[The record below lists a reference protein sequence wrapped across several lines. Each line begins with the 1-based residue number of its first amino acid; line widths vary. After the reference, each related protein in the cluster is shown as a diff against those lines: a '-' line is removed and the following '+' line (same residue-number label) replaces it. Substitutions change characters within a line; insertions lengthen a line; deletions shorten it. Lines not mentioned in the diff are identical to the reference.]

1 MTLQLIRKKASY
13 LLREFK
19 YRGHA
24 VHCPICSHKYAEFL
38 PAGKVRRTNVLCQNC
53 KSVERIRLIYLYL
66 TRETTLLDG
75 TSRDISILHMAP
87 EVSLYHLFSNK
98 KNIRYTPC
106 DFDPESLKNRLGL
119 ITEQGDIT
127 QLPYLKDFFD
137 LILCNHVLEHIPDD
151 IKAMSELFRVMKP
164 GGLGIFLVPIDMT
177 MEKTF
182 EDPSITDPQERVE
195 KFGQEDH
202 VRLYGADYPER
213 LRSVGFQVEVLPYAQ
228 QFSEADQFKY
238 GIKPHELL
246 FVCHKPA

>member
-1 MTLQLIRKKASY
+1 MPLQLIRKKAAH

-19 YRGHA
+19 HRGNA
-24 VHCPICSHKYAEFL
+24 VHCPICSHNYAEFL
-38 PAGKVRRTNVLCQNC
+38 PAGKVRRPNVLCPNC

-66 TRETTLLDG
+66 KRETSLLDL
-75 TSRDISILHMAP
+75 SREVRILHMAP
-87 EVSLYHLFSNK
+87 EVSFYHLFRK
-98 KNIRYTPC
+98 QKNVQYTPC
-106 DFDPESLKNRLGL
+106 DFDPESLRQRLGL

-127 QLPYLKDFFD
+127 QLPYDAGKFD

-177 MEKTF
+177 MKKTF
-182 EDPSITDPQERVE
+182 EDPSVTDPQERVE

-213 LRSVGFQVEVLPYAQ
+213 LRSVGFQVEALPYAQ

-246 FVCHKPA
+246 FVCRKPA